1 MSAQEALT
9 VSQLNAYIKSL
20 VDRDDFLGSVAVRGE
35 LSNYKIYPSGHH
47 YFTLKDA
54 ESSLK
59 CVMFR
64 SAAGKLRFR
73 PESGM
78 GVTAWGRI
86 SVYPR
91 DGAYQLY
98 CEALMPEGFGDL
110 QMAYEQLKAKLE
122 KEGLFDRSH
131 KKPIP
136 RYPERIAVITSS
148 AGAAVHDIIRVLR
161 RRWPMGKIMLLP
173 VRVQGVEAPGEI
185 AAALRYASEHKVAD
199 VVITGRGGGSIEDL
213 WAFNDERVARAIY
226 DCAIPVISAVGHEP
240 DVTIAD
246 FVADLRAATPSNA
259 AELAAPDVTELMQAI
274 DSAMRRLENSMAKRI
289 SGSREALEALSS
301 RRVLQSATG
310 FIEQRRSQVET
321 LRVRLEAASGFASK
335 SRSQL
340 DNLASRLDSAL
351 DAAMTRKKNEY
362 LRAAAKLDALSPLK
376 VLSRG
381 YAIAMD
387 EDGRAVKDSSGVRA
401 GDKLTVRLASGALGC
416 RVEDVYGKQD

>member
-226 DCAIPVISAVGHEP
+226 DCEIPVISAVGHEP

-321 LRVRLEAASGFASK
+321 LRVRLEAASSFASK

-362 LRAAAKLDALSPLK
+362 LRVAAKLDALSPLK

>member
-20 VDRDDFLGSVAVRGE
+20 VDHDDFLGSVAVRGE

-122 KEGLFDRSH
+122 KEGLFDRNH

-226 DCAIPVISAVGHEP
+226 DCEIPVISAVGHEP

-387 EDGRAVKDSSGVRA
+387 KDGRAVKDSSGVRA

>member
-226 DCAIPVISAVGHEP
+226 DCEIPVISAVGHEP

-362 LRAAAKLDALSPLK
+362 LRVAAKLDALSPLE

>member
-226 DCAIPVISAVGHEP
+226 DCGIPVISAVGHEP

>member
-1 MSAQEALT
+1 MNQREALT
-9 VSQLNAYIKSL
+9 VSELNAYMKAL
-20 VDRDDFLGSVAVRGE
+20 VDGDDFLGAVAVRGE

-47 YFTLKDA
+47 YFTLKDK

-78 GVTAWGRI
+78 GVTAYGRI

-98 CEALMPEGFGDL
+98 CEALVPEGFGDL
-110 QMAYEQLKAKLE
+110 QIAYEQLKAKLE
-122 KEGLFDRSH
+122 AEGLFDKAH

-136 RYPERIAVITSS
+136 RYPERICVITSS

-161 RRWPMGKIMLLP
+161 RRWPLGKILLLP

-185 AAALRYASEHKVAD
+185 AAALRYASAHKLAD

-226 DCAIPVISAVGHEP
+226 DCEIPVISAVGHEP

-246 FVADLRAATPSNA
+246 YVADLRAATPSNA
-259 AELAAPDVTELMQAI
+259 AELAAPDATELMLAI
-274 DSAMRRLENSMAKRI
+274 DTAMRRLTNATVKLIARD
-289 SGSREALEALSS
+289 RTQLEALSS
-301 RRVLQSATG
+301 RSVLRSATG
-310 FIEQRRSQVET
+310 FVDRQRASLENM
-321 LRVRLEAASGFASK
+321 RVRLIAAGGFIDTGRSGTQA
-335 SRSQL
+335 
-340 DNLASRLDSAL
+340 LASRLN
-351 DAAMTRKKNEY
+351 AAMDARIAAKKNEY
-362 LRAAAKLDALSPLK
+362 ARLGAKLDALSPLK

-381 YAIAMD
+381 YAIAL
-387 EDGRAVKDSSGVRA
+387 DGSGVALKDSQQVKI
-401 GDKLTVRLASGALGC
+401 GDKLTVRLESGALGC
-416 RVEDVYGKQD
+416 KVEEIYGQEN

>member
-335 SRSQL
+335 NRSQL

-387 EDGRAVKDSSGVRA
+387 KDGRAVKDSSGVRA

>member
-362 LRAAAKLDALSPLK
+362 LRVAAKLDALSPLK

>member
-1 MSAQEALT
+1 MNQREALT
-9 VSQLNAYIKSL
+9 VSELNAYMKAL
-20 VDRDDFLGSVAVRGE
+20 VDGDDFLGAVAVRGE

-47 YFTLKDA
+47 YFTLKDK

-78 GVTAWGRI
+78 GVTAYGRI
-86 SVYPR
+86 GVYPR

-98 CEALMPEGFGDL
+98 CEALVPEGFGDL
-110 QMAYEQLKAKLE
+110 QIAYEQLKAKLE
-122 KEGLFDRSH
+122 AEGLFDKAH

-136 RYPERIAVITSS
+136 RYPERICVITSS

-161 RRWPMGKIMLLP
+161 RRWPLGKILLLP

-185 AAALRYASEHKVAD
+185 AAALRYASAHKLAD

-226 DCAIPVISAVGHEP
+226 DCEIPVISAVGHEP

-246 FVADLRAATPSNA
+246 YVADLRAATPSNA
-259 AELAAPDVTELMQAI
+259 AELAAPDATELMLAI
-274 DSAMRRLENSMAKRI
+274 DTAMRRLTNATVKLIARD
-289 SGSREALEALSS
+289 RTQLEALSS
-301 RRVLQSATG
+301 RSVLRSATG
-310 FIEQRRSQVET
+310 FVDRQRASLENM
-321 LRVRLEAASGFASK
+321 RVRLIAAGGFIDTGRSGTQA
-335 SRSQL
+335 
-340 DNLASRLDSAL
+340 LASRLN
-351 DAAMTRKKNEY
+351 AAMDARIAAKKNEY
-362 LRAAAKLDALSPLK
+362 ARLGAKLDALSPLK

-381 YAIAMD
+381 YAIALD
-387 EDGRAVKDSSGVRA
+387 ESGAALKDSQQARI
-401 GDKLTVRLASGALGC
+401 GDKLTVRLESGALGC
-416 RVEDVYGKQD
+416 KVEEIYGQEN

>member
-1 MSAQEALT
+1 MNQREALT
-9 VSQLNAYIKSL
+9 VSELNAYMKAL
-20 VDRDDFLGSVAVRGE
+20 VDGDDFLGAVAVRGE

-47 YFTLKDA
+47 YFTLKDK

-78 GVTAWGRI
+78 GVTAYGRI
-86 SVYPR
+86 SVYSR

-98 CEALMPEGFGDL
+98 CEALVPEGFGDL
-110 QMAYEQLKAKLE
+110 QIAYEQLKAKLE
-122 KEGLFDRSH
+122 AEGLFDKAH

-136 RYPERIAVITSS
+136 RYPERICVITSS

-161 RRWPMGKIMLLP
+161 RRWPLGKILLLP

-185 AAALRYASEHKVAD
+185 AAALRYASAHKLAD

-226 DCAIPVISAVGHEP
+226 DCEIPVISAVGHEP

-246 FVADLRAATPSNA
+246 YVADLRAATPSNA
-259 AELAAPDVTELMQAI
+259 AELAAPDATELMLAI
-274 DSAMRRLENSMAKRI
+274 DTAMRRLTNATVKLIARD
-289 SGSREALEALSS
+289 RTQLEALSS
-301 RRVLQSATG
+301 RSVLRTATG
-310 FIEQRRSQVET
+310 FVDRQRASLENM
-321 LRVRLEAASGFASK
+321 RVRLIAAGGFIDTGRSGTQA
-335 SRSQL
+335 
-340 DNLASRLDSAL
+340 LASRLN
-351 DAAMTRKKNEY
+351 AAMDARIAAKKNEY
-362 LRAAAKLDALSPLK
+362 ARLGAKLDALSPLK

-381 YAIAMD
+381 YAIALD
-387 EDGRAVKDSSGVRA
+387 ESGAALKDSQQARI
-401 GDKLTVRLASGALGC
+401 GDKLTVRLESGALGC
-416 RVEDVYGKQD
+416 KVEEIYGQEN